1 MAKQNEVESPHRGGT
16 FGCKLGGM
24 NSSRCD
30 SVQEQR
36 FPPGS
41 DQSPGWA
48 SEHPQDVGAL
58 NTEVNARNHE
68 NTQTPTTK
76 IRPLRE
82 SGWLDVEE
90 IWSFR
95 DLLWSLAA
103 RDLKLRYRQ
112 TALGVLWV
120 VFQPLAGAGIFTV
133 VFGWVAGLKS
143 GKLSYFLF
151 SLAGLLVWN
160 AFQSTLG
167 KASMALLGNTALV
180 SKVYFP
186 RLLLPLSTVLS
197 SLVDFLIGL
206 LVFAVSSLV
215 LNSKVSW
222 PGILMLPVWLGAALS
237 AAIGIGLLASAVM
250 TRFRDVQHIL
260 PVLLPFLLYA
270 SPVAYALD
278 AIPEQ
283 WRAAFHWN
291 PMSWVLE
298 GTRASLLASDAVSFE
313 WAVYSIGSC
322 MLILLVGVIGFK
334 QMERS
339 FADVL

>member
-24 NSSRCD
+24 NPSLCD

-151 SLAGLLVWN
+151 SLAGLLGL
-160 AFQSTLG
+160 FYFFRQGQEFTLECSTLKGACLG
-167 KASMALLGNTALV
+167 KALALLTNIRIGCK
-180 SKVYFP
+180 S
-186 RLLLPLSTVLS
+186 LP
-197 SLVDFLIGL
+197 
-206 LVFAVSSLV
+206 
-215 LNSKVSW
+215 
-222 PGILMLPVWLGAALS
+222 
-237 AAIGIGLLASAVM
+237 
-250 TRFRDVQHIL
+250 
-260 PVLLPFLLYA
+260 
-270 SPVAYALD
+270 
-278 AIPEQ
+278 
-283 WRAAFHWN
+283 
-291 PMSWVLE
+291 
-298 GTRASLLASDAVSFE
+298 
-313 WAVYSIGSC
+313 
-322 MLILLVGVIGFK
+322 
-334 QMERS
+334 
-339 FADVL
+339 